1 MPQRVWTGLGI
12 GMAIPASCRSVC
24 EGKKI
29 PRLAPAGPC
38 PTVTAGQA
46 CLLLRVWAGLGI
58 GMASLLHK
66 EVHMEIRQLI
76 TFIQAARME
85 SFSKAAENLGYS
97 QSAVTVQIRLLEQE
111 MNTRLFDRMG
121 KQVMLTPQG
130 RRFLEYANSIL
141 YEVNKAK
148 LSIGNEEELTNPLH
162 IGTIES
168 LCSSKLPSIVRHF
181 RQHHPKVTIQI
192 TTSSPEELIGMM
204 EHNKLDLIYILDA
217 PRWNNNWNKAM
228 ESSERIV
235 FVSSPSFHLAGKK
248 GLLIDELLNEPFF
261 LTEKN
266 ANYRMAF
273 DQFLASRHQSLEPLL
288 EISNTAFIIKMLEEN
303 DGVSLLPYFAV
314 QRYVAEGRLTILDVT
329 DVDIFMYRQIFYHK
343 NKFKTREMET
353 FIDLALKNG

>member
-1 MPQRVWTGLGI
+1 
-12 GMAIPASCRSVC
+12 
-24 EGKKI
+24 
-29 PRLAPAGPC
+29 
-38 PTVTAGQA
+38 
-46 CLLLRVWAGLGI
+46 
-58 GMASLLHK
+58 
-66 EVHMEIRQLI
+66 
-76 TFIQAARME
+76 
-85 SFSKAAENLGYS
+85 
-97 QSAVTVQIRLLEQE
+97 
-111 MNTRLFDRMG
+111 
-121 KQVMLTPQG
+121 
-130 RRFLEYANSIL
+130 
-141 YEVNKAK
+141 
-148 LSIGNEEELTNPLH
+148 
-162 IGTIES
+162 
-168 LCSSKLPSIVRHF
+168 
-181 RQHHPKVTIQI
+181 
-192 TTSSPEELIGMM
+192 MM

-314 QRYVAEGRLTILDVT
+314 QRYVSEGRLTVLDVT